1 MNGTVTDNSDR
12 HMSEEEVD
20 STEIL
25 QPGKLSMP
33 GPRLPTP
40 VSFHCLVKLNSTT
53 AFLIG
58 GWQGYDALRNKE
70 TFFLDLTGNGPS
82 WTRGPDLN
90 HARSSHA
97 CTIVRDPVDGSEL
110 VAAVAGWNSS
120 HSLDSTEVMQLTFS
134 VSIVIHCQDHTFT
147 LQLWN
152 PSSNSWSM
160 GPRLPFPLDS
170 ASAVTDNNGRL
181 ILIGGKTNG
190 SETLASLR
198 SLTCSNQNC
207 HWSLLDQTLDQ
218 PRYYSVALLVPDNYL
233 PCN

>member
-90 HARSSHA
+90 HGRSSHA
-97 CTIVRDPVDGSEL
+97 CAIVRDPIDGSEL

-134 VSIVIHCQDHTFT
+134 VSIVIHCQETIHLHFSYGILHPIPGAWDQDFRF
-147 LQLWN
+147 L
-152 PSSNSWSM
+152 
-160 GPRLPFPLDS
+160 
-170 ASAVTDNNGRL
+170 L
-181 ILIGGKTNG
+181 ILPP
-190 SETLASLR
+190 L
-198 SLTCSNQNC
+198 SLTITADS
-207 HWSLLDQTLDQ
+207 S
-218 PRYYSVALLVPDNYL
+218 
-233 PCN
+233 